1 LQEPK
6 ENLKELLIRDTYI
19 NSRRLEEWKSRR
31 LEENR
36 NLNNNKICKAN
47 FTDLLPIIQSSN
59 LQIFQKYE
67 VFFLGGIMKTIS
79 QVSIFIENT
88 KGRLAEV
95 CGLLGN
101 NNINIKALTIAE
113 TPEFGILRVVLNDTE
128 KAKKVLKENGFIAKI
143 APVVAV
149 EVSDTPGGLAK
160 ALKVLADNNINLE
173 YMYGFV
179 EKASEKALMVL
190 KFDNVEKA
198 IDVLQKNNISIVDDK
213 VALGLQK

>member
-1 LQEPK
+1 
-6 ENLKELLIRDTYI
+6 
-19 NSRRLEEWKSRR
+19 
-31 LEENR
+31 
-36 NLNNNKICKAN
+36 
-47 FTDLLPIIQSSN
+47 
-59 LQIFQKYE
+59 
-67 VFFLGGIMKTIS
+67 MKTIS

-88 KGRLAEV
+88 KGRLASV
-95 CGLLGN
+95 CSLLGD

-160 ALKVLADNNINLE
+160 ALKVLADNDINLE

-179 EKASEKALMVL
+179 EKASEQALMVL
-190 KFDNVEKA
+190 KFDNIEKA
-198 IDVLQKNNISIVDDK
+198 IEILQKNNISIVDDK
-213 VALGLQK
+213 IALGL

>member
-1 LQEPK
+1 
-6 ENLKELLIRDTYI
+6 
-19 NSRRLEEWKSRR
+19 
-31 LEENR
+31 
-36 NLNNNKICKAN
+36 
-47 FTDLLPIIQSSN
+47 
-59 LQIFQKYE
+59 
-67 VFFLGGIMKTIS
+67 MKTIN

-88 KGRLAEV
+88 KGRLSEV
-95 CGLLGN
+95 CGLLGD

-128 KAKKVLKENGFIAKI
+128 KAKQVLKANGFIAKI

-160 ALKVLADNNINLE
+160 ALKVLADNDINLE

-190 KFDNVEKA
+190 KFDNIETA
-198 IDVLQKNNISIVDDK
+198 IEILQKNNISIVDDK
-213 VALGLQK
+213 VALGL

>member
-1 LQEPK
+1 MRII
-6 ENLKELLIRDTYI
+6 NL
-19 NSRRLEEWKSRR
+19 
-31 LEENR
+31 
-36 NLNNNKICKAN
+36 
-47 FTDLLPIIQSSN
+47 
-59 LQIFQKYE
+59 
-67 VFFLGGIMKTIS
+67 V
-79 QVSIFIENT
+79 ENT
-88 KGRLAEV
+88 KGRLANV
-95 CGLLGN
+95 CGLLGD

-128 KAKKVLKENGFIAKI
+128 KAKQVLKENGFIAKI

-160 ALKVLADNNINLE
+160 ALKVLADNDINLE

-198 IDVLQKNNISIVDDK
+198 IEVLQKNNIPIVDDK
-213 VALGLQK
+213 VALGL